1 MGAEIGR
8 ERGSGRMGEEARFGR
23 DGEEARF
30 GREEIGGGAEW
41 IGLAVCAVDAWPV
54 LGFCW

>member
-41 IGLAVCAVDAWPV
+41 IGLAVCAVDA
-54 LGFCW
+54 